1 MSNNIIPATYT
12 VREVAEILRIGRN
25 KAYGLV
31 HNKKIGAIKMGREYR
46 IPKICVEQFLTEGI
60 HA

>member
-1 MSNNIIPATYT
+1 MSNNVIPATYT

-31 HNKKIGAIKMGREYR
+31 HNKKIGSIKMGREYR
-46 IPKICVEQFLTEGI
+46 IPKVRVEQFLTEGI
-60 HA
+60 HS

>member
-1 MSNNIIPATYT
+1 MSNNVIPATYT

-31 HNKKIGAIKMGREYR
+31 HNKKIGSIKMGREYR
-46 IPKICVEQFLTEGI
+46 IPRVCVEQFLTEGI
-60 HA
+60 HS

>member
-31 HNKKIGAIKMGREYR
+31 RNKAIGSIKMGREYR
-46 IPKICVEQFLTEGI
+46 IPKVCVEQFLMEGI
-60 HA
+60 HG

>member
-1 MSNNIIPATYT
+1 MSNNVIPTTYT

-31 HNKKIGAIKMGREYR
+31 HNKKIGSIKMGREYR
-46 IPKICVEQFLTEGI
+46 IPKVCVEQFLTEGI
-60 HA
+60 HS

>member
-25 KAYGLV
+25 KAYGLI
-31 HNKKIGAIKMGREYR
+31 HNKKIGSIKMGREYR
-46 IPKICVEQFLTEGI
+46 IPKVCVEQFLTEGI
-60 HA
+60 YS

>member
-1 MSNNIIPATYT
+1 MSNNVIPATYT
-12 VREVAEILRIGRN
+12 VRELAEILRIGRN

-46 IPKICVEQFLTEGI
+46 IPKICVERFLNERLHT
-60 HA
+60 

>member
-12 VREVAEILRIGRN
+12 VRELAEILRIGRN

-31 HNKKIGAIKMGREYR
+31 HNKKIGSIKMGRAYR
-46 IPKICVEQFLTEGI
+46 IPKICVERFLNEGL
-60 HA
+60 HT